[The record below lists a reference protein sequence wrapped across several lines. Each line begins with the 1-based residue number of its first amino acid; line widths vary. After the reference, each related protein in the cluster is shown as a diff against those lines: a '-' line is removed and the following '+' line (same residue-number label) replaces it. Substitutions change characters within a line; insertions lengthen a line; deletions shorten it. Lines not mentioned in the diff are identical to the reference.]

1 MKKRLISGLL
11 CGAMTMGLMA
21 GTSATVMADE
31 KETITMWTVFTGSD
45 GDILREIVKDYNE
58 TNEDGVNV
66 EIDIMDGNTL
76 QAKLPTAISTGT
88 GPDFVLM
95 GIEFVNQYANNDLL
109 IPVDDFWEK
118 TGLDESNF
126 MENVVDKS
134 VVDGT
139 LYGIPMQYNLQYL
152 YYNKDLFEEVGLDP
166 EQPPKTME
174 ELGEYAEKLTNPDK
188 NQYGIGFPI
197 DYNYYCQYL
206 WANGGDIV
214 NADGTENLLNSKE
227 NIKTLEWI
235 QDLIVNK
242 KVSPQGLKAADADTM
257 FQSGQ
262 LAMYTSGPWNIN
274 GLKELGVNFGI
285 TAIPEGTGGAFS
297 PEGGCAY
304 MIPKGVD
311 EEKKDAI
318 YKYMAYWLSD
328 DVLKEWST
336 RNGFPVWSASL
347 MEDEAVKEDEILTSV
362 SEASE
367 IGRDWHL
374 TLEWG
379 SQIDQNVMQPMIEQI
394 LSGADVKEAVQM
406 ASDILDGIIADNK

>member
-152 YYNKDLFEEVGLDP
+152 YYNKDLFEEAGLDP

-262 LAMYTSGPWNIN
+262 LAMYTSGR
-274 GLKELGVNFGI
+274 GI
-285 TAIPEGTGGAFS
+285 
-297 PEGGCAY
+297 
-304 MIPKGVD
+304 
-311 EEKKDAI
+311 
-318 YKYMAYWLSD
+318 
-328 DVLKEWST
+328 
-336 RNGFPVWSASL
+336 L
-347 MEDEAVKEDEILTSV
+347 M
-362 SEASE
+362 
-367 IGRDWHL
+367 G
-374 TLEWG
+374 
-379 SQIDQNVMQPMIEQI
+379 
-394 LSGADVKEAVQM
+394 
-406 ASDILDGIIADNK
+406 

>member
-1 MKKRLISGLL
+1 M
-11 CGAMTMGLMA
+11 
-21 GTSATVMADE
+21 
-31 KETITMWTVFTGSD
+31 
-45 GDILREIVKDYNE
+45 
-58 TNEDGVNV
+58 
-66 EIDIMDGNTL
+66 
-76 QAKLPTAISTGT
+76 
-88 GPDFVLM
+88 
-95 GIEFVNQYANNDLL
+95 
-109 IPVDDFWEK
+109 
-118 TGLDESNF
+118 
-126 MENVVDKS
+126 
-134 VVDGT
+134 
-139 LYGIPMQYNLQYL
+139 
-152 YYNKDLFEEVGLDP
+152 
-166 EQPPKTME
+166 
-174 ELGEYAEKLTNPDK
+174 
-188 NQYGIGFPI
+188 
-197 DYNYYCQYL
+197 
-206 WANGGDIV
+206 
-214 NADGTENLLNSKE
+214 
-227 NIKTLEWI
+227 
-235 QDLIVNK
+235 NK